1 MLLGNFKSIVDNLSA
16 CLDIIVFI
24 MESTLSAQNIRQL
37 LANETPIIDVRAPIE
52 FNQGAMPN
60 AINLPLMNNEERAAV
75 GTCYKQ
81 HGSQKSG
88 RVGASIS

>member
-1 MLLGNFKSIVDNLSA
+1 
-16 CLDIIVFI
+16 

-37 LANETPIIDVRAPIE
+37 LANETPIIDVRAPTESQIKE
-52 FNQGAMPN
+52 RCPR

-75 GTCYKQ
+75 GTCYKTTWL
-81 HGSQKSG
+81 SKSG